1 VKGSAVLSDR
11 VFAAEQVRRLRD
23 EVSREV
29 TREFLERHPDWSQR
43 YGDRARIRGEEDAFF
58 HLDFLSGSIE
68 SGSDVAFA
76 DYGRWARRVL
86 LARGLDP
93 KFLVE
98 NLEQIQKALEVR
110 LPDVAA
116 KQVDRLVRV
125 GIEAIQE
132 KGSPGS
138 DEASETELYAEA
150 QAVFQQAILQG
161 HRRAA
166 SNIAMELLQKG
177 HSLTDIY
184 YHVLQRSLYSIGELW
199 EANRI
204 TVAEEHMATAI
215 CQYVIA
221 TLYEEVEFPDKVR
234 GSVVI
239 TGVQGELH
247 QVGANMVSDVLE
259 SMGWDVRFLGTNMP
273 HTGILSVI
281 EEHKPQMLGIS
292 ATMLFNLPSVR
303 ALIQDVRARFG
314 INGPRIVV
322 GGAAFRSAPGLYR
335 EIGADAFASDIRELV
350 QQLEVSSEQTQ

>member
-1 VKGSAVLSDR
+1 VKELAALSDR

-23 EVSREV
+23 EVSKEV
-29 TREFLERHPDWSQR
+29 TRQFLENHPDWVQR
-43 YGDRARIRGEEDAFF
+43 YGDRARIRGEEDAVF
-58 HLDFLSGSIE
+58 HLDFLAGSIE
-68 SGSDVAFA
+68 SGSESAFA
-76 DYGRWARRVL
+76 DYGRWAKRVL
-86 LARGLDP
+86 LARGLDS
-93 KFLVE
+93 KFLIE
-98 NLEQIQKALEVR
+98 NLEQIQKALAIR
-110 LPDVAA
+110 LADSASR
-116 KQVDRLVRV
+116 QVDTVV
-125 GIEAIQE
+125 QAGINAIRETSPPDGKPEGEAEIF
-132 KGSPGS
+132 
-138 DEASETELYAEA
+138 AEA

-166 SNIAMELLQKG
+166 SNIALELLHKG
-177 HSLTDIY
+177 HPLTEIY
-184 YHVLQRSLYSIGELW
+184 YHVLQRSLYAIGELW
-199 EANRI
+199 ERNRI

-221 TLYEEVEFPDKVR
+221 NLYEHVEFPDKVR

-303 ALIQDVRARFG
+303 ALIQDVRTRFG
-314 INGPRIVV
+314 SSGPRIVV

-350 QQLEVSSEQTQ
+350 KQLEVSSEQTQ